1 MKLMRDR
8 RPGRRLVSVVAASA
22 ALALMLAG
30 CSSDPGTT
38 GSSGSSAGAP
48 TDVSLTFIPK
58 NLNNPYITL
67 ELSGAKAAAEELGYT
82 YAEAAPLDAG
92 ADSQIPFIQ
101 TEVQNGTNILAVS
114 PNDPNAVCPALQDA
128 RDGGAKIITFD
139 SDSAVECRDLFINQV
154 SVDDVAKGQLEQL
167 YDQIGGTGEIA
178 ILSATAAAPNQNA
191 WIAAMEAEIQ
201 ANPEYE
207 WDVVAKVYG
216 DDDDT
221 KSFQEAQGLM
231 QSYPDLAGII
241 SPTTVGI
248 AATARYLST
257 SEYKG
262 KVALVG
268 LGLPGQMKEY
278 LEDGTVEAFALWDP
292 SEVGYLT
299 AYAGKALLEGTI
311 TGAEGE
317 SFEAGKLGTRT
328 VGEDGLVLVGELLKF
343 NKDNIEEYSYIDF

>member
-1 MKLMRDR
+1 MTFIRDHSVR
-8 RPGRRLVSVVAASA
+8 RRVLTAAATAA
-22 ALALMLAG
+22 ALALVVTGCASGDTDGGGDAG
-30 CSSDPGTT
+30 
-38 GSSGSSAGAP
+38 AEAP
-48 TDVSLTFIPK
+48 TDVSLSFIPK

-67 ELSGAKAAAEELGYT
+67 ELSGAKEAAEELGYT

-114 PNDPNAVCPALQDA
+114 PNDPDAVCPALEDA
-128 RDGGAKIITFD
+128 RAGGAKIITFD

-154 SVDDVAKGQLEQL
+154 SVEAVAQGQLEQL
-167 YDQIGGTGEIA
+167 YDQIGGTGQIA
-178 ILSATAAAPNQNA
+178 ILSATAAAPNQNS
-191 WIAAMEAEIQ
+191 WIAAMEEEIE
-201 ANPEYE
+201 ANPDYE
-207 WDVVAKVYG
+207 WDLVATVYG

-262 KVALVG
+262 EVALVG

-299 AYAGKALLEGTI
+299 AYAGKALLDGTI
-311 TGAEGE
+311 TGEEGDT
-317 SFEAGKLGTRT
+317 FEAGKLGEYT

-343 NKDNIEEYSYIDF
+343 DADNIDEYDYISF